1 MPAAEAAPLTFF
13 DKVWR
18 DHRVR
23 DLGDGLALV
32 YVDRVLLHELSGA
45 IALEGLEAAGRAV
58 RNPALTF
65 ATVDHV
71 ADTRPGRSDE
81 TPVPDGAGFIRR
93 LRAAAARHAIS
104 YFDLG
109 DPRQGIVHVVSP
121 EQGIALPGT
130 TLVCGDSHTCTV
142 GGVGAVGW
150 GIGSTDG
157 EQALATQTVV
167 RPRPKTMRVTVEGR
181 LAPGVGAKDLALHL
195 IGKLGTAFATGH
207 VIEFAGPAVRA
218 LDVEARLTLCNLAQE
233 MSADTGAVA
242 PDDTVFEY
250 LHGRPYAPAD
260 AAWDDAVAYWRRL
273 PSDPAAVFDR
283 DATIDGNAV
292 APQVTWGTSPEH
304 VLAIDGAVPDPA
316 SEADPGVRAGLER
329 ALGYVALRPGDRLA
343 GLRIGA
349 AFIGSCT
356 NARLSDLREAAAQ
369 LDGRKVAE
377 GVRAIC
383 TPGSMAVK
391 AAAEAEGLDR
401 VFRAA
406 GFEWRE
412 PGCSF
417 CISGGA
423 GGETF
428 APGTRL
434 ISTTNRN
441 FENRQGP
448 GVISHLASPATVAA
462 SAVAGRIADPRD
474 GGR

>member
-1 MPAAEAAPLTFF
+1 MSPAPSRPLTFF

-18 DHRVR
+18 DHLVR
-23 DLGDGLALV
+23 ELGDGLALV

-45 IALEGLEAAGRAV
+45 IALEGLEAAGRTV
-58 RNPALTF
+58 RNPGLAF

-71 ADTRPGRSDE
+71 ADTRPGRTEE

-93 LRAAAARHAIS
+93 LRAAAARHGVS

-109 DPRQGIVHVVSP
+109 DPRQGIVHVISP

-142 GGVGAVGW
+142 GGVGAFGW

-167 RPRPKTMRVTVEGR
+167 RARPKTMRVAVNGR
-181 LAPGVGAKDLALHL
+181 LAPGVVAKDLALHL
-195 IGKLGTAFATGH
+195 IGQLGTAFATGYF
-207 VIEFAGPAVRA
+207 VEFAGAAIRA
-218 LDVEARLTLCNLAQE
+218 LDVEARLTLCNLVQE

-250 LHGRPYAPAD
+250 LHGRPYAPAG
-260 AAWDDAVAYWRRL
+260 AAWDAAVAYWRTL
-273 PSDPAAVFDR
+273 AGDEGAGFDR
-283 DATIDGNAV
+283 DIAFDSAEV
-292 APQVTWGTSPEH
+292 APQITWGTSPEH
-304 VLAIDGAVPDPA
+304 VLPIDGAVPDPA
-316 SEADPGVRAGLER
+316 AAGNWSARAGLDR
-329 ALGYVALRPGDRLA
+329 ALAYVGLKPGDRLV
-343 GLRIGA
+343 GLPVGA

-369 LDGRKVAE
+369 LDGRTVAE
-377 GVRAIC
+377 GVQAIC

-401 VFRAA
+401 IFRAA

-423 GGETF
+423 GGETM

-448 GVISHLASPATVAA
+448 GVISHLASPATVAR
-462 SAVAGRIADPRD
+462 SAVEGRIADPRD
-474 GGR
+474 GNR